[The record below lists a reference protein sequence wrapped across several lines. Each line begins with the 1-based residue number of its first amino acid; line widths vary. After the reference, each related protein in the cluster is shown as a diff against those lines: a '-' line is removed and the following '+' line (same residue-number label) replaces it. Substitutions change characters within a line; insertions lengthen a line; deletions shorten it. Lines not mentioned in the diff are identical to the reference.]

1 MDVHYQL
8 IFVTR
13 LLKWLQW
20 VFVLVLFRDSFVS
33 RMAVSP
39 RFYAGKE
46 ISHPILNLFS
56 LL

>member
-46 ISHPILNLFS
+46 ISPILNLFS